1 MPWRIDKREDKFC
14 VIKETDG
21 STEKCHPTRRS
32 RGSHEGSV
40 CLGDVDTDR
49 RRPRS

>member
-21 STEKCHPTRRS
+21 STEKCHPTRKEPRLTMKACMP
-32 RGSHEGSV
+32 RRRRHGP
-40 CLGDVDTDR
+40 